1 MPSADAGRA
10 EPSGLAVEVR
20 VLSNMATPYVRVHL
34 ALAGGVMTAE
44 WWAMALG
51 VIPLRRRH
59 LALPLGRVQSLK
71 TRGALF
77 PARLAAAL
85 GLTVVL
91 YLVSLPA
98 WATAL
103 VGVGTLVLLL
113 LSYVDVLEVRHEG
126 KARLIPFCFWQRHR
140 VNGWVKT
147 VTAQRGPDRSEE

>member
-1 MPSADAGRA
+1 MPSVDAGRT
-10 EPSGLAVEVR
+10 EPSSPAVEVR

-34 ALAGGVMTAE
+34 ALAEGVMTAE

-51 VIPLRRRH
+51 VVPLRRRH
-59 LALPLGRVQSLK
+59 LALPLGRVQSLR

-85 GLTVVL
+85 GLTAL
-91 YLVSLPA
+91 IYLVSLPV

-103 VGVGTLVLLL
+103 VGAVTLVLLL

-126 KARLIPFCFWQRHR
+126 ETRLIPFCFWHRHR
-140 VNGWVKT
+140 VNGWVKA
-147 VTAQRGPDRSEE
+147 VAAQSGAGPSEE